1 MAKAEQSQTSKA
13 REGSMVIDQADYDT
27 TKKKKIEVKEPCQE
41 TNGVNQ
47 PINQE
52 LYGLVKS
59 DTHYGAYYL
68 ITGKENLNCSCPGK
82 NCKHLREIQNGN
94 RACIRIA
101 RSVSEEDAGHNRE

>member
-1 MAKAEQSQTSKA
+1 
-13 REGSMVIDQADYDT
+13 MVIDQATYDKN
-27 TKKKKIEVKEPCQE
+27 KKKKIEIKEECQK
-41 TNGVNQ
+41 NGKDE
-47 PINQE
+47 E

-68 ITGKENLNCSCPGK
+68 ITGKENLKCSCPGK

-101 RSVSEEDAGHNRE
+101 RCVSEEDAEHNRR